1 MTATAP
7 PVISVELPEAFDPR
21 WARLPGIEVHG
32 KGITIDPAKYFFR
45 FDSASWLVCDWE
57 HVRAELLDATGL
69 APVWC
74 SSWRADASGLIGSR
88 LGLPAWP
95 HVPLPRLPL
104 TTSHPDG
111 YLWKRD
117 HVAIHAAG
125 APFAWIDDDFTDVD
139 HAWAEARTAA
149 GHPTLLVQPE
159 HCVGILPEHL
169 HAVRAWAAAGNLR
182 RSA

>member
-1 MTATAP
+1 MLLYLDIDGVLIPGPNRHGHTPASHRLDN
-7 PVISVELPEAFDPR
+7 VLPEGYTEPVKI
-21 WARLPGIEVHG
+21 WLNPEHG
-32 KGITIDPAKYFFR
+32 PQI
-45 FDSASWLVCDWE
+45 L
-57 HVRAELLDATGL
+57 ELLDATSL
-69 APVWC
+69 EPVWC

-95 HVPLPRLPL
+95 HVPLPRLLL

-117 HVAIHAAG
+117 HVAVHAAG

-139 HAWAEARTAA
+139 HAWAEARAAA

-159 HCVGILPEHL
+159 HYVGILPEHL
-169 HAVRAWAAAGNLR
+169 HAVRAWAAAGALR